1 MNMIWRTPSAFGR
14 AAALWALSSVFAVNL
29 ASAQQGPMPVDVAP
43 PLVANVID
51 YDEFTGRFEAVDRID
66 LRAQVSG
73 YLQSVNFR
81 DGQLVAR
88 GDVLFEIDP
97 RPFEAALA
105 SAQADLLAA
114 QAEQVRADAD
124 LVRAENLANN
134 AISEATRDQRR
145 ADKLRAD
152 AEVERA
158 TATVQSATLNLEY
171 TEIKAEASGRISDR
185 KVDVGNLVRSGESLL
200 ATIVSIKPIYFTFTA
215 SEADFLK
222 YSRLT
227 ETGGDRQAAR
237 ENERPVAVQLQDE
250 RHWDREG
257 IIDFVDNELDPNS
270 GTIRVRARFDNA
282 DDLLTPGL
290 FGRLRVPASDE
301 YEAMLVPDAAVL
313 SDQSRKVV
321 LTVDAEGSVIPKIIE
336 LGPLYR
342 GLRVI
347 RSGLTADDQLIIAGV
362 QRARPGSKVVAQ
374 PAEIAFPEAPT
385 Q

>member
-1 MNMIWRTPSAFGR
+1 
-14 AAALWALSSVFAVNL
+14 
-29 ASAQQGPMPVDVAP
+29 MPVDVAP

-250 RHWDREG
+250 RHWAREG